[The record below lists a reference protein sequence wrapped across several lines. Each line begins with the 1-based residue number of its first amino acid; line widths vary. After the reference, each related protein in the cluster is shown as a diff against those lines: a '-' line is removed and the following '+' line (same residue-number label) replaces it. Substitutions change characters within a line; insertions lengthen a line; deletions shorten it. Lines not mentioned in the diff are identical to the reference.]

1 MKRYLLVELQRLE
14 TTISIDAVRTP
25 CPTFSSVVGRG
36 AIAPCLMAAIILLA
50 FALFL
55 SPAVAQSNVE
65 PSEVD
70 QAITHL
76 REGLIDSFNKADI
89 DRLLTFLDTNAVVTW
104 QNGEVCEGTAAVK
117 AYYDK
122 MMKGDHPVV
131 SKVSSEPK
139 VLGRHIQGDW
149 AVSWGELNDH
159 FILTDG
165 RDLPLNSHFTATIAK
180 RRDGW
185 KVSAFHASVN
195 AFTNPITAYAVK
207 KISLIAGVG
216 GIVTGVIVGLVIA
229 SIVRRSKNP
238 S

>member
-1 MKRYLLVELQRLE
+1 PSAGGLLCVAGKSRRAFVNGEFMKKNLIVVLSLTLL
-14 TTISIDAVRTP
+14 
-25 CPTFSSVVGRG
+25 FST
-36 AIAPCLMAAIILLA
+36 ALA
-50 FALFL
+50 QTNP
-55 SPAVAQSNVE
+55 SS
-65 PSEVD
+65 SEVD
-70 QAITHL
+70 QAITRL
-76 REGLIDSFNKADI
+76 REGLIDSFNKDDI

-131 SKVSSEPK
+131 SKVASEPK

-159 FILTDG
+159 FLLTDG

-180 RRDGW
+180 RGDVW

-195 AFTNPITAYAVK
+195 AFNNPITAIAVK
-207 KISLIAGVG
+207 KISLVAG
-216 GIVTGVIVGLVIA
+216 IGLLNA
-229 SIVRRSKNP
+229 LTEAWNAETFQTS
-238 S
+238 

>member
-1 MKRYLLVELQRLE
+1 MKKNLIVVLSLTLLLNNILAQ
-14 TTISIDAVRTP
+14 TNN
-25 CPTFSSVVGRG
+25 SS
-36 AIAPCLMAAIILLA
+36 
-50 FALFL
+50 
-55 SPAVAQSNVE
+55 
-65 PSEVD
+65 SEVD
-70 QAITHL
+70 KAITHL
-76 REGLIDSFNKADI
+76 REGLIDSFNKGDI

-131 SKVSSEPK
+131 SKVTSEPK

-159 FILTDG
+159 FLLADG

-180 RRDGW
+180 RGDAW
-185 KVSAFHASVN
+185 KVAAFHASVN
-195 AFTNPITAYAVK
+195 AFNNPITAVAVR
-207 KISLIAGVG
+207 KISLVAGIG

-229 SIVRRSKNP
+229 SLFRRAKNP
-238 S
+238 A